1 MYVENIKNMFH
12 QKYLQ
17 KCFLI
22 MLAFLINAGADTWG
36 VGGATPPYLSFS

>member
-17 KCFLI
+17 KCFVM
-22 MLAFLINAGADTWG
+22 MLAILIKAADPWD
-36 VGGATPPYLSFS
+36 VGGGVPKEY